1 MKPEEIIEAR
11 KRSMAMFKLG
21 MKASSKAVHRTLNRP
36 PKGKGWV
43 QCMNSPAGVMC
54 RPEGVR
60 EAIAQFEK
68 AYAIF
73 PDVVARYQ
81 IALHYEMIGEREA
94 ARQNFLL
101 VKEQVEREA
110 NPVYGAYLKA
120 VELAL
125 ARLG

>member
-1 MKPEEIIEAR
+1 MADGSRTPFQEAMPFI
-11 KRSMAMFKLG
+11 KAAL
-21 MKASSKAVHRTLNRP
+21 KASSKAVHRTLNRP
-36 PKGKGWV
+36 PKGKGWT

-73 PDVVARYQ
+73 PDIVARYQ

-94 ARQNFLL
+94 AKRNFLL
-101 VKEQVEREA
+101 VKEQAARESNA
-110 NPVYGAYLKA
+110 PYLQGA
-120 VELAL
+120 ELGL
-125 ARLG
+125 SRLG

>member
-1 MKPEEIIEAR
+1 MPDA
-11 KRSMAMFKLG
+11 KRSPFQEAMPLLKAAL
-21 MKASSKAVHRTLNRP
+21 KASSQAVHRTLNRP